1 MKFFLALAFIGMTL
15 LAAEPLVIWFDK
27 ENPNKDA
34 SSKYGGGKPDGAK
47 YGGGKPEG
55 AQRSSGKPEGEKHGG
70 EGGMHGGRPTGLKLW
85 LLNGDFTQAKNC
97 CSNTQGTLEVYDN
110 ALQSVT
116 AKVVS
121 KRDQSIVS
129 ADAKE
134 PGRYTLY
141 YTVETLEGNTRYV
154 NSAKY
159 DTVYARH
166 GDKVELRST
175 NAPQLPFEIV
185 RIQGDDEKLF
195 SRFASGDMLNFQVL
209 LNNKPLAGANVT
221 FETKGGW
228 SKRLKSDKNGRVSF
242 TIIKE
247 YFPPWSLFEKRHKDD
262 FLITASYTKEETGAL
277 SEGNYTQTHYSMTYP
292 DSFYPEASS
301 YRSYAY
307 ALSFG
312 TLALLLTSIFIYLYR
327 RRREKPFTEV
337 RFDEKN

>member
-1 MKFFLALAFIGMTL
+1 MASQRDRMIKPFLAFAFIGMTL
-15 LAAEPLVIWFDK
+15 LAAEPSVIWFDK
-27 ENPNKDA
+27 ENPNQDA
-34 SSKYGGGKPDGAK
+34 SKYGGGKPDATTYGASK
-47 YGGGKPEG
+47 SEGTKSGGGKPE
-55 AQRSSGKPEGEKHGG
+55 AEKHGG
-70 EGGMHGGRPTGLKLW
+70 GGMHGGRPTGLKLW
-85 LLNGDFTQAKNC
+85 LLGGDFAKAKSYRN
-97 CSNTQGTLEVYDN
+97 NKQDTLKVYDN
-110 ALQSVT
+110 ALKSVT

-121 KRDQSIVS
+121 KRGQTIVS

-141 YTVETLEGNTRYV
+141 YTNETLLDDTRYV

-166 GDKVELRST
+166 GDKVELRT
-175 NAPQLPFEIV
+175 INTPQLLFEIV
-185 RIQGDDEKLF
+185 RIQDEDEQLF
-195 SRFASGDMLNFQVL
+195 SRFASGDTLNFQVL
-209 LNNKPLAGANVT
+209 FNNKPLQGANVT

-228 SKRLKSDKNGRVSF
+228 SKRLKSDKNGMASF

-262 FLITASYTKEETGAL
+262 FLITATYTQ
-277 SEGNYTQTHYSMTYP
+277 EGNDTQTRYSMTYP
-292 DSFYPEASS
+292 GSFYPEASS

-312 TLALLLTSIFIYLYR
+312 TLALVLTSIFIYLYR

>member
-1 MKFFLALAFIGMTL
+1 MMKPFLALTFIGMTL
-15 LAAEPLVIWFDK
+15 LAAEPSVIWFNK
-27 ENPNKDA
+27 ENPNQSA
-34 SSKYGGGKPDGAK
+34 KYGGTK
-47 YGGGKPEG
+47 YGGGKPEDT
-55 AQRSSGKPEGEKHGG
+55 KHGSKKEDTKKNG
-70 EGGMHGGRPTGLKLW
+70 GGGMHGGRPTGLKLW
-85 LLNGDFTQAKNC
+85 LLSGDFTHAKSYHN
-97 CSNTQGTLEVYDN
+97 NTQGVLNVYDN
-110 ALQSVT
+110 TLQRVT

-121 KRDQSIVS
+121 KRGQSIVS
-129 ADAKE
+129 ADAKA

-175 NAPQLPFEIV
+175 NTPQLPFEIV
-185 RIQGDDEKLF
+185 RIQDKDEQLF
-195 SRFASGDMLNFQVL
+195 SRFASGDTLNFQVL
-209 LNNKPLAGANVT
+209 FNNKPLQGANVT

-228 SKRLKSDKNGRVSF
+228 SKRLKSDKNGMASF

-262 FLITASYTKEETGAL
+262 FLITATYTQ
-277 SEGNYTQTHYSMTYP
+277 EGNDTQTHYSMTYP
-292 DSFYPEASS
+292 GSFYPEASS

-312 TLALLLTSIFIYLYR
+312 TLALVLTSIFIYLYR